1 MSFRA
6 FFRFFPTR
14 PLLAGLMLSAF
25 AGLSVAPSPVAAQWD
40 WGGGWGGGG
49 WGGGWGDPDPEPE
62 PEPEPVEPTGITHV
76 IYLIGSDFFPEE
88 VHAQLGDTLMF
99 VNLTN
104 SNQLIEANDGSWA
117 SGTLG
122 YHNTYPIMLDH
133 ETDWDFTGTTY
144 SYSYWG
150 TYETTFDGRALDTP
164 HDSETD
170 PKDYPYV
177 ATSLAERFN
186 ITEAVRRIETT
197 RQHVYTVDTQGN
209 ILNGAP
215 GG

>member
-1 MSFRA
+1 MSFCA
-6 FFRFFPTR
+6 FLRSFPTR

-25 AGLSVAPSPVAAQWD
+25 AGLSLAPSPAEAQGYGS
-40 WGGGWGGGG
+40 GGRWGGGG
-49 WGGGWGDPDPEPE
+49 GGWNDPEPE

-122 YHNTYPIMLDH
+122 YRNSYPIMLDH
-133 ETDWDFTGTTY
+133 DTDWDFTGTTY

-150 TYETTFDGRALDTP
+150 TYETNFDGRALETGND
-164 HDSETD
+164 DETD
-170 PKDYPYV
+170 PQVYPYV

-186 ITEAVRRIETT
+186 VTEAVRRIETT

-209 ILNGAP
+209 ILNAPP

>member
-1 MSFRA
+1 M
-6 FFRFFPTR
+6 
-14 PLLAGLMLSAF
+14 
-25 AGLSVAPSPVAAQWD
+25 
-40 WGGGWGGGG
+40 
-49 WGGGWGDPDPEPE
+49 
-62 PEPEPVEPTGITHV
+62 

-164 HDSETD
+164 TTVKRIRRTIPMSPPAWRSGSTS
-170 PKDYPYV
+170 PKPCV
-177 ATSLAERFN
+177 GSRRPVSTS
-186 ITEAVRRIETT
+186 IPSTRRAIS
-197 RQHVYTVDTQGN
+197 
-209 ILNGAP
+209 
-215 GG
+215 